1 MKDKNGTDI
10 YHLFSGHFFLLFPI
24 VGLEMSLGMNE
35 HVIII
40 RKKQNFS
47 LVATEIR
54 HIHKVK

>member
-1 MKDKNGTDI
+1 MELTFIIFFRGI
-10 YHLFSGHFFLLFPI
+10 FFLSFQI

-35 HVIII
+35 HVLII